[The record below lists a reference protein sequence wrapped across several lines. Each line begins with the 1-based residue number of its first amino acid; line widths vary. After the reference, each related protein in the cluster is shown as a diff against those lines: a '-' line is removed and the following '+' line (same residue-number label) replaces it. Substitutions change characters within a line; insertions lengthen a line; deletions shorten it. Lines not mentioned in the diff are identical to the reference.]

1 MLDLIPGKRS
11 REMAPHKKEYVY
23 IEFGA
28 PSSIKTID
36 LKYLLSN
43 IKDFEGISSK
53 IFLGKEKEELSV
65 WDLWIPRQIE
75 LEAYIF
81 NDELDRHSL
90 ILIRRSKYQQWRK
103 KHKVSIKCEE
113 LNLLA
118 YFMEQNYNLIWD
130 KLDNRWIPKP
140 PPPKEIF
147 KINDYITLKLED
159 DRTNI
164 YIKRR
169 LFTHCKY
176 LLFSFTKDE
185 LSDYEEINSID
196 EIKDKYDHSHE
207 GHSKKIP
214 SEVEFWGH
222 CSNLQAWYE
231 NNYDS
236 RLLHSN
242 LAFPLLKELVKSGD
256 QKAKQVFKEEIAL
269 RFESGFEKIIKFL
282 LNEKYLFFLEFDEI
296 EILHNNFDFSKWHI
310 SLAHQF
316 LTQWYMIALKSKDH
330 EKISKLEEKRMSF
343 IHGRTNK
350 KDTNH
355 NFEVN

>member
-1 MLDLIPGKRS
+1 MKDTKQYSILTSNDKLNIVRRINNISRLKGNFKLRS
-11 REMAPHKKEYVY
+11 
-23 IEFGA
+23 
-28 PSSIKTID
+28 
-36 LKYLLSN
+36 
-43 IKDFEGISSK
+43 GIIS
-53 IFLGKEKEELSV
+53 
-65 WDLWIPRQIE
+65 D
-75 LEAYIF
+75 
-81 NDELDRHSL
+81 
-90 ILIRRSKYQQWRK
+90 
-103 KHKVSIKCEE
+103 
-113 LNLLA
+113 
-118 YFMEQNYNLIWD
+118 YNLIWD
-130 KLDNRWIPKP
+130 KIFNRWAPKS

-169 LFTHCKY
+169 LFTHCKF

-242 LAFPLLKELVKSGD
+242 LAFPLLKELVKVGD
-256 QKAKQVFKEEIAL
+256 QKASQVFKEEIAL
-269 RFESGFEKIIKFL
+269 RFESNFKSVVFYL
-282 LNEKYLFFLEFDEI
+282 LKEKYLSYLDFNEI
-296 EILHNNFDFSKWHI
+296 ETLSELIDFSKWVPI
-310 SLAHQF
+310 SIFEF
-316 LTQWYMIALKSKDH
+316 LDQWHMIAIKSKDP
-330 EKISKLEEKRMSF
+330 EKISKIKEKKTF
-343 IHGRTNK
+343 IHGRTTK
-350 KDTNH
+350 RVTSY
-355 NFEVN
+355 NFEV